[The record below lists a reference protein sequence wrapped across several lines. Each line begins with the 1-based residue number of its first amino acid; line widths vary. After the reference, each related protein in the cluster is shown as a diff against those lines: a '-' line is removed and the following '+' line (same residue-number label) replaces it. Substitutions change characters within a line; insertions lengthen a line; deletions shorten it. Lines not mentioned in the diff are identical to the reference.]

1 MTEGP
6 HAARIAS
13 LIGDPARASMLYA
26 LMDGRALNVTELG
39 AVAGIGKQTA
49 SGHLAKLADARLI
62 VPERQGRHRYHRL
75 ASDDVADL
83 LERLL
88 CVADRAGARPLVT
101 GPRDGELRRAR
112 TCYDHLAG
120 DLAVACL
127 DRLLERGWLSS
138 GRSGAV
144 DGAATLT
151 VTPEGTRAFEKLGLR
166 VDELGAGRRPLCRSC
181 LDWSVRRPHLAGSL
195 GAATLELCLR
205 KRWARRVE
213 GSRAVRFSARGEAA
227 FAAAF
232 GG

>member
-13 LIGDPARASMLYA
+13 LIGEPARASMLYA
-26 LMDGRALNVTELG
+26 LMDGGALNVTELG
-39 AVAGIGKQTA
+39 AVAGIGKQAA
-49 SGHLAKLADARLI
+49 SGHLAKLVEARLV
-62 VPERQGRHRYHRL
+62 VPERLGRHRYHRL

-101 GPRDGELRRAR
+101 GPRDAELRRAR

-120 DLAVACL
+120 ELAVRCL
-127 DRLLERGWLSS
+127 DRLLEAKWLSR
-138 GRSGAV
+138 RSGAA
-144 DGAATLT
+144 DGRIS
-151 VTPEGTRAFEKLGLR
+151 VTREGERAFAAVGLD
-166 VDELGAGRRPLCRSC
+166 VAALGAGRRALCRPC

-195 GAATLELCLR
+195 GAAVLEHCLA

-227 FAAAF
+227 FARAF
-232 GG
+232 GA

>member
-1 MTEGP
+1 MVEGP

-26 LMDGRALNVTELG
+26 LMDGRALSVTELG
-39 AVAGIGKQTA
+39 AVAGIGKQAA
-49 SGHLAKLADARLI
+49 SGHLGKLVEARLL

-83 LERLL
+83 LERLM

-101 GPRDGELRRAR
+101 GPRDDELRRAR

-120 DLAVACL
+120 ELAVACL
-127 DRLLERGWLSS
+127 DRLLERRWLS
-138 GRSGAV
+138 GRPTANGDRTTLSVTREGAHR
-144 DGAATLT
+144 LT
-151 VTPEGTRAFEKLGLR
+151 ELGLP
-166 VDELGAGRRPLCRSC
+166 VDELGAARRPLCRSC

-195 GAATLELCLR
+195 GAAMLDLCLR
-205 KRWARRVE
+205 RRWAGRVE

-227 FAAAF
+227 FVSAF

>member
-39 AVAGIGKQTA
+39 AVAGIGKQAA
-49 SGHLAKLADARLI
+49 SGHLGKLADARLV

-88 CVADRAGARPLVT
+88 CVADRAGARTLVT
-101 GPRDGELRRAR
+101 GPRDDELRRAR

-120 DLAVACL
+120 ELAVAHL
-127 DRLLERGWLSS
+127 DRLLERGWLS
-138 GRSGAV
+138 RRPGAAG
-144 DGAATLT
+144 DAATLS
-151 VTPEGTRAFEKLGLR
+151 VTRGGTRAFEALGLR
-166 VDELGAGRRPLCRSC
+166 IDELGAGRRPLCRSC

-205 KRWARRVE
+205 KRWARRVD